1 MADLLARSRRC
12 LVAPVLLLVVFA
24 AACGG
29 SATGSATLTSSE
41 KACADNWPTI
51 SHSEMLR
58 MKNDR
63 SIDGIYPWSD
73 GYWVSYR
80 KIMDIC

>member
-1 MADLLARSRRC
+1 MADLPTRGRC
-12 LVAPVLLLVVFA
+12 RLTAAMVLLVMVTVT
-24 AACGG
+24 CGG
-29 SATGSATLTSSE
+29 ETTTLTSSE

-51 SHSEMLR
+51 SRSEMLR

-63 SIDGIYPWSD
+63 SIDGIYSWSD
-73 GYWVSYR
+73 GYWVSYG